1 MMQTHGTTSLHE
13 LFGDLVILR
22 NLVPF
27 DTRLPGLAD
36 AWQEMGLPGPRIP
49 RKHEPDY
56 ARASVWFVQRARAL
70 ELPNTPV
77 RELLF
82 VGDTAMSDGGAFRNL
97 AHAGGW
103 PGWCF
108 IGAEKLSAPAACTAE
123 VDNITLANR
132 WSLLAD
138 WLAAARSAGAR
149 LDEHTAVVVDIR

>member
-1 MMQTHGTTSLHE
+1 MQIFGTTSLYE
-13 LFGDLVILR
+13 IFGDLVILR
-22 NLVPF
+22 NLAPV
-27 DTRLPGLAD
+27 DERLPGLAD

-70 ELPNTPV
+70 ELPGTPV

-97 AHAGGW
+97 ANAGGW

-108 IGAEKLSAPAACTAE
+108 IGAEKLSAPADLPSYPAH
-123 VDNITLANR
+123 
-132 WSLLAD
+132 
-138 WLAAARSAGAR
+138 RSPDR
-149 LDEHTAVVVDIR
+149 RCNLVAV